1 MTLANGREYLAI
13 PGPSVM
19 PDRVLQAMHRAAPN
33 IYEGA
38 LADMVDAMVP
48 DLKAVA
54 RTRHHVAIYICNG
67 HGAWEAAL
75 TNVLSRGDKVLALC
89 TGRFTHGWADVADK
103 LGADVARLD
112 FGTQGTVDAEAFAE
126 ALAADK
132 AHQIKAVLV
141 AHVDTATSIRNDI
154 KALRDILDKAGHPAL
169 LCVDCIASLACD
181 PFEMDAWGADL
192 MVAAS
197 QKGLMTPPGLGFVF
211 FNDRADTAHATAGM
225 VSLYWDWTP
234 RSRPDFFYQYFGGTA
249 PTHHLFGLREALNMI
264 GEEGL
269 ENVWERHRRLS
280 GAVWAAVAAWGQG
293 GPLRFN
299 VEDPALR
306 SQAVT
311 ALSIGRENGT
321 RLRRWLIE
329 NTGVTLGIG
338 LGMYARDDP
347 EGNGYFRIG
356 HMGHLNTHMV
366 LGALGSIEA
375 GMIALEID
383 HGRGALEAAARACA

>member
-38 LADMVDAMVP
+38 LPQMVDAMIP

-54 RTRHHVAIYICNG
+54 RTRHHAAIYICNG

-75 TNVLSRGDKVLALC
+75 TNVLSRGDRVLALC

-103 LGADVARLD
+103 LGAEVTRLD
-112 FGTQGTVDAEAFAE
+112 FGDHGTVDLAAFAE

-132 AHQIKAVLV
+132 GHAIRAVLV
-141 AHVDTATSIRNDI
+141 AHVDTATSVRNDI
-154 KALRDILDKAGHPAL
+154 AALRRALDEAGHPAL

-181 PFEMDAWGADL
+181 RFEMDAWGVDL

-211 FNDRADTAHATAGM
+211 FNERADAAHARADMAT
-225 VSLYWDWTP
+225 LYWDWTP
-234 RSRPDFFYQYFGGTA
+234 RAKPDWFYQYFGGTA
-249 PTHHLFGLREALNMI
+249 PTHHLYALREALHMI
-264 GEEGL
+264 HEEGM
-269 ENVWERHRRLS
+269 EAIWERHRRLA
-280 GAVWAAVAAWGQG
+280 GAIWAAVSAWGQG

-299 VEDPALR
+299 VDAPDLR
-306 SQAVT
+306 SHAVT
-311 ALSIGRENGT
+311 ALSIGRDNGT
-321 RLRRWLIE
+321 RLRRWMIE

-338 LGMYARDDP
+338 LGMYRRDDP
-347 EGNGYFRIG
+347 AGDGFFRIG
-356 HMGHLNTHMV
+356 HMGHVNSHMV
-366 LGALGSIEA
+366 LGALGAIET